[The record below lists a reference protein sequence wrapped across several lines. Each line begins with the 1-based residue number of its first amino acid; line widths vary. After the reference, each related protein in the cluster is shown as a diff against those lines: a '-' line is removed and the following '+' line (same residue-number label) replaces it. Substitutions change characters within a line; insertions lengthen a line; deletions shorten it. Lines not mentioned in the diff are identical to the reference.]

1 MLAVIGR
8 NGAGKST
15 LCRVISGVLPPETG
29 RVVVRGQLNLLTPGI
44 GFSEALT
51 GRENINLGGLA
62 SGMSP
67 ARLAE
72 ITDEIAEF
80 AQLEGYLDLPMRSY
94 SSGMR
99 MRLASSIAVFLDPE
113 ILLIDEALTGGDSAF
128 QAHIAERTAKLTGE
142 GRTIVLVTHGLS
154 SVRTMATQALWLH
167 QGRVAELGDPDEVV
181 EQVHALLPHRVARDG
196 PAVTATH
203 ADHPDDGGYSDV
215 EYVFEPHT
223 ATLPDL
229 REYLDALYDRRHV
242 HGGAGQGRPAKPP
255 LAARRSAAS
264 GACST
269 RCSRPRS
276 TTSSTSC
283 CAAAAATRSSSCRS

>member
-15 LCRVISGVLPPETG
+15 LCRVISGVLPPEQG

-51 GRENINLGGLA
+51 GRENITLGGLA

-72 ITDEIAEF
+72 ITEEIAEF

-113 ILLIDEALTGGDSAF
+113 ILLIDEALTGGDSALPGSHRRAHR
-128 QAHIAERTAKLTGE
+128 QAHRRRTHDRAG
-142 GRTIVLVTHGLS
+142 HPWP
-154 SVRTMATQALWLH
+154 Q
-167 QGRVAELGDPDEVV
+167 LG
-181 EQVHALLPHRVARDG
+181 A
-196 PAVTATH
+196 
-203 ADHPDDGGYSDV
+203 DDG
-215 EYVFEPHT
+215 H
-223 ATLPDL
+223 A
-229 REYLDALYDRRHV
+229 
-242 HGGAGQGRPAKPP
+242 GA
-255 LAARRSAAS
+255 LAAPGPGRRA
-264 GACST
+264 
-269 RCSRPRS
+269 R
-276 TTSSTSC
+276 
-283 CAAAAATRSSSCRS
+283 